1 MDEFHI
7 SLIHKPARQG
17 IQIDAPYLDV
27 VNAVFDKRQ
36 QIVRAARL
44 DFDWTPV
51 GELLERMDEFFS
63 GSAGW
68 PSQVRRVL
76 AFEAEKVYHPEKR
89 YARMEACHV

>member
-1 MDEFHI
+1 MPVRGVRSWCDTSATK
-7 SLIHKPARQG
+7 SLLAAACRLARR
-17 IQIDAPYLDV
+17 ASKA
-27 VNAVFDKRQ
+27 NKA
-36 QIVRAARL
+36 AARL

-63 GSAGW
+63 GSVGW